1 MPTPP
6 DKFAGQDSITSSITR
21 RFRVTEGN
29 NAALPFTPRAIM
41 LPAACDFTIDQLNS
55 TGVTAQFTYAS
66 GELAPN
72 MWHPERFTALTGNTG
87 EVIIGD

>member
-1 MPTPP
+1 MPT
-6 DKFAGQDSITSSITR
+6 DKFAGQDSVTSSITR
-21 RFRVTEGN
+21 RFRVPESN
-29 NAALPFTPRAIM
+29 SAPLPFVPKAIM

-55 TGVTAQFTYAS
+55 AGVTAQFTYVS

-72 MWHPERFTALTGNTG
+72 VWHPERFTAMTGNTG